1 MFKSSQKPN
10 AARRIAVASAAALS
24 LMLSGCVTD
33 PNTGHRKVSRTA
45 IGVGVGVAGGFLLG
59 GVIGGVAGRIIGAGI
74 GGVAGGSVGYEMDK
88 QIRQLRE
95 QTAGTGVDVQKTDN
109 GQAILVSMPA
119 NVTFDTDQFMLKPE
133 FRPTLD
139 KISANLN
146 QYPNSLIDVYGHT
159 DSTGTPGHNQILSEN
174 RARTVGDYLTT
185 QGVSATRI
193 RTQGFAAT
201 LPIADNATLE
211 GRAKNRRVEIKIVPI
226 TQDQVRAARDANVPV
241 PPPAAPGYTPMPTG
255 R

>member
-1 MFKSSQKPN
+1 
-10 AARRIAVASAAALS
+10 
-24 LMLSGCVTD
+24 
-33 PNTGHRKVSRTA
+33 
-45 IGVGVGVAGGFLLG
+45 
-59 GVIGGVAGRIIGAGI
+59 
-74 GGVAGGSVGYEMDK
+74 
-88 QIRQLRE
+88 
-95 QTAGTGVDVQKTDN
+95 
-109 GQAILVSMPA
+109 MPA

>member
-1 MFKSSQKPN
+1 M
-10 AARRIAVASAAALS
+10 
-24 LMLSGCVTD
+24 
-33 PNTGHRKVSRTA
+33 
-45 IGVGVGVAGGFLLG
+45 AGGFLLG

-88 QIRQLRE
+88 QIRPLRE

-146 QYPNSLIDVYGHT
+146 QNPNSLIDVYGHT

-185 QGVSATRI
+185 QGVAATRI

-201 LPIADNATLE
+201 LPIGDNATLE

-226 TQDQVRAARDANVPV
+226 TQDQVRAAREANVPV
-241 PPPAAPGYTPMPTG
+241 PPPAAP

>member
-1 MFKSSQKPN
+1 MFTFSTAPNHSS
-10 AARRIAVASAAALS
+10 RIAVASVAAMS
-24 LMLSGCVTD
+24 LMLAGCVTD
-33 PNTGHRKVSRTA
+33 PNTGHKKVSRTA
-45 IGVGVGVAGGFLLG
+45 IGIGVGVAGGLLLG

-109 GQAILVSMPA
+109 GQAILVSMPD

-146 QYPNSLIDVYGHT
+146 QNPNSLIDVYGHT
-159 DSTGTPGHNQILSEN
+159 DSTGTPPHNQILSEN

-185 QGVSATRI
+185 QGVSAARI

-201 LPIADNATLE
+201 LPIADNATPE

-226 TQDQVRAARDANVPV
+226 TQDQVRAAREANVPV
-241 PPPAAPGYTPMPTG
+241 PPPSAPTG
-255 R
+255 Q